1 VFRFN
6 AAPTKGYEAT
16 AGGHTDVRVINE
28 GMGRQLIKSLNGHMS
43 SKVLNSLLGSSST
56 AVWLSGGVEVATL
69 LRRALVKRGDSRSVV
84 WIPRDIGDGPRRLFH
99 QYYAEELKA
108 LMDAHPHS
116 SRQDEWAA
124 KLKEVREGE
133 QKLETPATSHM
144 FGKPSLGVALVYLLK
159 ELCGSLDVYG
169 FGTHDSEGNPGDYK
183 YYNVMSSVG
192 GKVRLRAFLESRNTF
207 DFSSS
212 HTEWNMVDA

>member
-1 VFRFN
+1 L
-6 AAPTKGYEAT
+6 A
-16 AGGHTDVRVINE
+16 VR
-28 GMGRQLIKSLNGHMS
+28 
-43 SKVLNSLLGSSST
+43 
-56 AVWLSGGVEVATL
+56 
-69 LRRALVKRGDSRSVV
+69 
-84 WIPRDIGDGPRRLFH
+84 

-108 LMDAHPHS
+108 VMGAHPDS
-116 SRQDEWAA
+116 PSYDEWYE
-124 KLKEVREGE
+124 KLKEARIGE
-133 QKLETPATSHM
+133 QRLGTATGSHM
-144 FGKPSLGVALVYLLK
+144 FGKPSTGVSLIYLLK
-159 ELCGSLDVYG
+159 DLCRSLDVYG